1 MDYEKVRMV
10 VHSNDVNEVNRYLSS
25 GWVLLTVAK
34 ADSSEEMT
42 GDPVIIYSLGWV
54 REGDPVLPEYTPG

>member
-1 MDYEKVRMV
+1 MEYEKVRMV
-10 VHSNDVNEVNRYLSS
+10 VHSYDVNEVNRYLAS

-42 GDPVIIYSLGWV
+42 GDPVIIYSLGWSQ
-54 REGDPVLPEYTPG
+54 EGEPLIPEYSPV

>member
-10 VHSNDVNEVNRYLSS
+10 VHSNDVNEVNRYLAC

-42 GDPVIIYSLGWV
+42 GDPVIIYALGWMKEEEP
-54 REGDPVLPEYTPG
+54 RFPDYTPG

>member
-1 MDYEKVRMV
+1 MDYEKVQMV
-10 VHSNDVNEVNRYLSS
+10 VHSNDVNEVNRYLAS

-42 GDPVIIYSLGWV
+42 GDPVIIYSLGWAQ
-54 REGDPVLPEYTPG
+54 EGEPLIPEYSPV